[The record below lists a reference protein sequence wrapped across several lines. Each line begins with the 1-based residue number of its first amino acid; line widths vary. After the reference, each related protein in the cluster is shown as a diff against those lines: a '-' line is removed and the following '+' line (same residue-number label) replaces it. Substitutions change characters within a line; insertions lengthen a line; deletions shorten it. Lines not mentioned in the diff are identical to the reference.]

1 VPDTQHRERPHH
13 PQSPSNFGKWELCA
27 LFTNRGG
34 TSEAAER
41 GTQRHELLERVIT
54 QRNKE
59 LGYDESGT
67 KSSS

>member
-1 VPDTQHRERPHH
+1 MADTQHRERSHH

-27 LFTNRGG
+27 LFKNSGG

-41 GTQRHELLERVIT
+41 GTQRHELLEKIVN

-59 LGYDESGT
+59 LGYDEDGNR
-67 KSSS
+67 